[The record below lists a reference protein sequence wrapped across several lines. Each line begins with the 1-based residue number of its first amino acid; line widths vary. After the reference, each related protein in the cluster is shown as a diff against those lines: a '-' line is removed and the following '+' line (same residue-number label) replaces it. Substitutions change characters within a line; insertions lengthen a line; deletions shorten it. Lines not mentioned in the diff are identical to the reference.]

1 LLPLKAAL
9 GVPEI
14 WRYDTVAFEMRRL
27 SGQEYV
33 EAPAS
38 RAFPFLTAA
47 VMTEMIEQSKVIGQD
62 EGLENFRRWI
72 QQRGRINN

>member
-1 LLPLKAAL
+1 
-9 GVPEI
+9 
-14 WRYDTVAFEMRRL
+14 
-27 SGQEYV
+27 V

-62 EGLENFRRWI
+62 EALENFRPWI
-72 QQRGRINN
+72 QNHKP